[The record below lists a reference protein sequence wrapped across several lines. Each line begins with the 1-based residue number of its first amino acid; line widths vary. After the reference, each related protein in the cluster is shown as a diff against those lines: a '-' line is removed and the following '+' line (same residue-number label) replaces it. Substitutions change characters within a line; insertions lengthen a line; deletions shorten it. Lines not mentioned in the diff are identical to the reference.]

1 MSFESAIYKSLEN
14 KYNIKSQDSN
24 KILNEDLSTDI
35 ADARISTGE
44 VEDMIDSNEL
54 PVEKTNEEAMD
65 EFYELLKQD
74 IPPTEAKAIVL
85 GKENDDLKES
95 LLKEEGEKKMSE
107 TKRRGW
113 DPDEHLQRVVEYYKN
128 WAGFDKDEIITEDM
142 LKHEDWRL
150 KRVSSLKNTPVSK
163 IKAELLKQKDSE

>member
-1 MSFESAIYKSLEN
+1 MSFESAIYKSLKN
-14 KYNIKSQDSN
+14 KYNIELQDSN

-35 ADARISTGE
+35 ADARISAGE

-74 IPPTEAKAIVL
+74 IPPNEAKAIVL
-85 GKENDDLKES
+85 GKEDSINES
-95 LLKEEGEKKMSE
+95 LKGREKKMSE

>member
-35 ADARISTGE
+35 ADARISTCE

-85 GKENDDLKES
+85 GKEDEINES
-95 LLKEEGEKKMSE
+95 LKGREKKMSE
-107 TKRRGW
+107 TKKRRGW

>member
-1 MSFESAIYKSLEN
+1 MSLESAIYKSIEN
-14 KYNIKSQDSN
+14 KYNIELQDSS

-35 ADARISTGE
+35 ADAKISAGE

-74 IPPTEAKAIVL
+74 IPPTKAKAIVL
-85 GKENDDLKES
+85 GKDNDMNES
-95 LLKEEGEKKMSE
+95 LEGCEKKMSE
-107 TKRRGW
+107 TKKRGW
-113 DPDEHLQRVVEYYKN
+113 DPDEHLQKVVEYYKN
-128 WAGFDKDEIITEDM
+128 WAGFDKDQVITEDM

-150 KRVSSLKNTPVSK
+150 KRVSSLKSTPVSK
-163 IKAELLKQKDSE
+163 IRAELLKQKDSE